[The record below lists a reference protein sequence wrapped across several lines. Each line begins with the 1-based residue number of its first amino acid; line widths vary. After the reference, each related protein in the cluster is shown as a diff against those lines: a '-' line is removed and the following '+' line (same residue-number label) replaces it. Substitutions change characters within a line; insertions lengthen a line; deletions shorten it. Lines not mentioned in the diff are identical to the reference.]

1 MTNDRFDTPI
11 TVKFGPAETE
21 IMLRTARDASEFLL
35 SSWPGKRSERHRAA
49 LQACHDATSG
59 EKPPMAARRAFLAAG
74 REAGV
79 LVKGSGGD

>member
-11 TVKFGPAETE
+11 KVKSGPTETE
-21 IMLRTARDASEFLL
+21 ILLRTARDASDFLL

-59 EKPPMAARRAFLAAG
+59 EKPTMSARRAFLAAG

-79 LVKGSGGD
+79 LVKGGGGD